1 MPSIECIFGCR
12 EGNMTS
18 VCISRG
24 ASCLPVPLDH
34 LELLLCQLRHRRRL
48 RNRVGCGGHLG
59 LAPLVVVLVRLAPK
73 RDAAIFVVAL
83 VDTVVFVAAIGLAFA
98 VLGRFAASADA
109 ALVGLVS
116 IGLVTI
122 AAVASVGP
130 MLLSADAWDREL
142 ATRNRCWH

>member
-1 MPSIECIFGCR
+1 M
-12 EGNMTS
+12 
-18 VCISRG
+18 
-24 ASCLPVPLDH
+24 
-34 LELLLCQLRHRRRL
+34 
-48 RNRVGCGGHLG
+48 
-59 LAPLVVVLVRLAPK
+59 LVRLAPK

-83 VDTVVFVAAIGLAFA
+83 VDAVVFVAAIGLAVA

-130 MLLSADAWDREL
+130 MLLSADA
-142 ATRNRCWH
+142 